1 MQKLLAV
8 EVLLASSVRLF
19 GPLLMGFVLAMVV
32 AKEQTS
38 ALVAVEQMYA
48 IDVEGQTV
56 ALAAAEQC
64 SVLILGAGIA

>member
-1 MQKLLAV
+1 MEFALV
-8 EVLLASSVRLF
+8 
-19 GPLLMGFVLAMVV
+19 MVV

-48 IDVEGQTV
+48 IAVEGQTV